1 MKKTIAIIAATA
13 ACSLIAFAGLLS
25 FAPILK
31 DLARQPA
38 KALTEI
44 KPSLPLST
52 PTPKPTP
59 YWKTET
65 WQIETNAIALA
76 PGQLW
81 SHPLWV
87 NPEWRNARLV
97 GRFQAQGGGGNDVY
111 ACVTDSDGLTNFKN
125 GHAFNVWYQTQGPVT
140 VATIGANLPH
150 GDSWLVFSN
159 KFSIFANKAV
169 TLDLKIEYER
179 LVYP

>member
-1 MKKTIAIIAATA
+1 MKKTIAIIAATMV
-13 ACSLIAFAGLLS
+13 CSFIAFAGLLS

-65 WQIETNAIALA
+65 WQIETHAAILA
-76 PGQLW
+76 PGQVW
-81 SHPLWV
+81 QHPLWV
-87 NPEWRNARLV
+87 NPEWRNARLI
-97 GRFQAQGGGGNDVY
+97 GRFSAQGGSGNDIY
-111 ACVTDSDGLTNFKN
+111 ACVTDGDGLTNLRN
-125 GHAFNVWYQTQGPVT
+125 GHGCKVWYESGKVT
-140 VATIGANLPH
+140 VDTVNAALPS
-150 GDSWLVFSN
+150 GQSFFVFSN
-159 KFSIFANKAV
+159 RFSLFANKAV
-169 TLDLKIEYER
+169 TLDLKIRYER